1 MGIEATGG
9 TAWFER
15 LLAELGH
22 ELWVGDPAAIRAGA
36 GRRQKTDRRDAEPL
50 LELLLTNRFPRRWI
64 PSPEERDF
72 RQLLKHR
79 QKLGGMRT
87 SVKNQLH
94 YLAMSQGWAASG
106 SCGARAG
113 GGSWKVGS
121 WVRGRAGGGKSCWR
135 YWTSLRPG
143 SKNSTRR

>member
-64 PSPEERDF
+64 PSPEERDS

-79 QKLGGMRT
+79 QKLVGMRT

-94 YLAMSQGWAASG
+94 YLAMSQGVCRQRKLWSAH
-106 SCGARAG
+106 
-113 GGSWKVGS
+113 
-121 WVRGRAGGGKSCWR
+121 
-135 YWTSLRPG
+135 LF
-143 SKNSTRR
+143 